1 MQQNLKVFQQI
12 DFWKQFENLKRQY
25 ENFYW
30 QEVQKVKQQQDDG
43 VIDEAAAIQQFA
55 PYLQKPNMQSQAA
68 GQTPLHSTLQNT
80 TTPSPRS
87 PAEMPPPRS
96 PRTGVLAALQATNM
110 PPMSSPRAGE
120 SGG

>member
-12 DFWKQFENLKRQY
+12 DFWKQFESLKRQY

-30 QEVQKVKQQQDDG
+30 QEVQKVKHQQEDG

-68 GQTPLHSTLQNT
+68 G
-80 TTPSPRS
+80 
-87 PAEMPPPRS
+87 
-96 PRTGVLAALQATNM
+96 
-110 PPMSSPRAGE
+110 
-120 SGG
+120 